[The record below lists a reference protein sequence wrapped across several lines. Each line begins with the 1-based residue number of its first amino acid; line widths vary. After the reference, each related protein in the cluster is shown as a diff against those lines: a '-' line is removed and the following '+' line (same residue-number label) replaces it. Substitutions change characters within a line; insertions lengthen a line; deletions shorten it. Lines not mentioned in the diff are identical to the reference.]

1 MGIIER
7 IPGMPPATAA
17 RMAAKILNRHSAHE
31 IAEAIELLIDVL
43 DILGGDPDA
52 ETGNDVEDDFTLTA
66 NAIERA
72 TSTPRVD
79 CVDEDGVGYA
89 EWHTLRSARRRTG
102 AIDGQHC
109 GDHLVEEDDEDD
121 DPDTSVED
129 NPRGFDPEEDF
140 GIDDRPHDQEAPLV
154 PKYGID
160 QSRGPINLNG

>member
-1 MGIIER
+1 
-7 IPGMPPATAA
+7 MPPATAA
-17 RMAAKILNRHSAHE
+17 RLAAKILNRHSPHE

-52 ETGNDVEDDFTLTA
+52 ETGNDLEDDFTLTA

-79 CVDEDGVGYA
+79 CVDQDGVGYV
-89 EWHTLRSARRRTG
+89 EWHTLPSARRRSG

-121 DPDTSVED
+121 DADTSVED

-140 GIDDRPHDQEAPLV
+140 GIDDCPHDQEAPLW

>member
-17 RMAAKILNRHSAHE
+17 RLAAKILNRHSPHE

-52 ETGNDVEDDFTLTA
+52 ETGNDLEDDFTLTA

-79 CVDEDGVGYA
+79 CVDQDGVGYV
-89 EWHTLRSARRRTG
+89 EWHTVTVAP
-102 AIDGQHC
+102 I
-109 GDHLVEEDDEDD
+109 
-121 DPDTSVED
+121 
-129 NPRGFDPEEDF
+129 PRV
-140 GIDDRPHDQEAPLV
+140 HVL
-154 PKYGID
+154 
-160 QSRGPINLNG
+160 